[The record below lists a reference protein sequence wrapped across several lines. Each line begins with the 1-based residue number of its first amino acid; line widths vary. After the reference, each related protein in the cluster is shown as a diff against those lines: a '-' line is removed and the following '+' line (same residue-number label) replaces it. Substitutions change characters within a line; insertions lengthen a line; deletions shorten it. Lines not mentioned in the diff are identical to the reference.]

1 MPEFLDR
8 IFGREPAKKTGI
20 VAKERL
26 QFILVHDRINLPPE
40 RMEAMKKEILE
51 VIAKY
56 VSVDNEN
63 VEIALEKRERNSA
76 LVAEIPFIKAYEDKE
91 YEDEDAEDEDDDFVR
106 PSRIDSSS
114 DDEDAAK
121 PVSKPPADEL
131 PANELPSDDQ
141 PPLDD
146 LASSE
151 SSPEDKPPADELPP
165 PPAKPK
171 QNYAPKRKR

>member
-91 YEDEDAEDEDDDFVR
+91 YEEPDEDEARQRIFSDD
-106 PSRIDSSS
+106 
-114 DDEDAAK
+114 DDEDENADE
-121 PVSKPPADEL
+121 PVSKPPADEQ
-131 PANELPSDDQ
+131 PASAPPPSDDQ
-141 PPLDD
+141 PALDD
-146 LASSE
+146 LASAETPS
-151 SSPEDKPPADELPP
+151 EDKPPADEPP
-165 PPAKPK
+165 PPATKPK

>member
-8 IFGREPAKKTGI
+8 IFRREPAKKTGM

-91 YEDEDAEDEDDDFVR
+91 YEDDEDEDEDFSR

-114 DDEDAAK
+114 DGEDDK

-131 PANELPSDDQ
+131 PANELPSDEVSDEV

-146 LASSE
+146 LAPAETSD
-151 SSPEDKPPADELPP
+151 DKPAADEAAPP
-165 PPAKPK
+165 AAKPK